1 MGKYKNLGVN
11 TILVFIGNASSKI
24 IGLVMLPFY
33 TRHLTVDEY
42 GISDIVVVYVSLL
55 LGLCSCCIHDAIFV
69 FPKGKSLKEQKRYFS
84 SGLSF
89 VAFSGIISAIILY
102 SLFHL
107 FNYLKILDSFVDNVF
122 YIYSLLI
129 CQIILNYVQQ
139 FSRSI
144 NKILHYSLTG
154 IVLTGFTALL
164 AFLLIPRLHLD
175 GFFLSLIIAYIFA
188 IIYCLISVRAFWMI
202 SLSEIHFPYLKELLT
217 YSIPLIPNGIMWWLV
232 SSVNRPI
239 LERFTNYHEI
249 GLLAVAD
256 KFPGILSM
264 LFTVFITSWQI
275 SVMEEFGKE
284 GYKRFYN
291 SVFCVVFVGSS
302 LLLTIITVMSKALI
316 SVFATE
322 EYIMA
327 WKLIPILTMSVLF
340 QNVGGVVGCN
350 FSATKE
356 SKYYF
361 YSSVWSGGAAVLLNL
376 LLIPQYGIF
385 GASFA
390 TLLAMLAMAVSRC
403 YYSWKYVAIDNIPGL
418 LMLALANIV
427 EYLILL
433 MTGSVFFLTIAVICH
448 IILCY
453 FLTHHILHRLLF
465 KILRR

>member
-249 GLLAVAD
+249 GLLAVAN

-284 GYKRFYN
+284 DYNKFYN
-291 SVFCVVFVGSS
+291 NVFKFVFVCSS
-302 LLLTIITVMSKALI
+302 LLLTIITMLSKTLVSI
-316 SVFATE
+316 FATE
-322 EYIMA
+322 DYMIA
-327 WKLIPILTMSVLF
+327 WMYIPILTMSVLF

-361 YSSVWSGGAAVLLNL
+361 YSSVWSGVSAILFNILF
-376 LLIPQYGIF
+376 IPQYGIF
-385 GASFA
+385 GASLA
-390 TLLAMLAMAVSRC
+390 TLLAMFVMAVSRC
-403 YYSWKYVAIDNIPGL
+403 YYSWKYVVINNIPGL
-418 LMLALANIV
+418 LLLALINIG
-427 EYLILL
+427 EYILLLKTENVVLIL
-433 MTGSVFFLTIAVICH
+433 TIVLLH
-448 IILCY
+448 ISLSIY
-453 FLTHHILHRLLF
+453 MLHDELYKMLV
-465 KILRR
+465 KIRKR